1 MMPVMTM
8 CLPNYHTGFVPDDSA
23 YAGRMDFTAGYSDLL
38 VLSLGTGEKPVSY
51 DAAKVAKWGV
61 VGWVQSVD
69 GSVPLVEVFSN
80 GSADMVDYNLS
91 VIFDSQDSLQNYL
104 RVQTDD
110 LKGEAASMD
119 DSSPENMHCL
129 MDIAANLSQ
138 KPATTRNLTTGRLE
152 PYPDGT
158 TNQEALLK
166 FAKWLSLERGE
177 RLQAGTQ
184 APMKANPVVPAES

>member
-1 MMPVMTM
+1 MMPVMTLSFM
-8 CLPNYHTGFVPDDSA
+8 NLYTGFTPNDSV

-51 DAAKVAKWGV
+51 DAAKVARWGV
-61 VGWVQSVD
+61 VGWAQNAD

-91 VIFDSQDSLQNYL
+91 VIFGSQDSSQNYL

-110 LKGEAASMD
+110 LKGEAASLD
-119 DSSPENMHCL
+119 DSSPENMRDL
-129 MDIAANLSQ
+129 VEIAGNLLR
-138 KPATTRNLTTGRLE
+138 KPATSRNLTTGRLE
-152 PYPDGT
+152 PYPDGI

-166 FAKWLSLERGE
+166 FAKWLSLERRE

-184 APMKANPVVPAES
+184 APIETNPEEPTP

>member
-1 MMPVMTM
+1 
-8 CLPNYHTGFVPDDSA
+8 
-23 YAGRMDFTAGYSDLL
+23 MDFTAGYSDLL
-38 VLSLGTGEKPVSY
+38 VLSLGTGEKAVSY
-51 DAAKVAKWGV
+51 DAAKVARWGV
-61 VGWVQSVD
+61 VGWAQSAD

-91 VIFDSQDSLQNYL
+91 VIFGSHDSSQNYL

-110 LKGEAASMD
+110 LKGEAASLD
-119 DSSPENMHCL
+119 DSSPENMRDL
-129 MDIAANLSQ
+129 VEIAGNLLR
-138 KPATTRNLTTGRLE
+138 KAATSRNLTTGRLE

-184 APMKANPVVPAES
+184 APIKPSPVVPTES